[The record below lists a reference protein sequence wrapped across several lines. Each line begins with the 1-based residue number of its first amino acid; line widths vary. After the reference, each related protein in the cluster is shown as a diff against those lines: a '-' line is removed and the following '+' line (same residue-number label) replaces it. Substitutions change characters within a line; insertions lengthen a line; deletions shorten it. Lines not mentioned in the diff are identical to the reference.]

1 MSTYANEFRRSIEQP
16 EAFWAEQARRIPW
29 FKAPTQILHYDEANH
44 ARWFADG
51 ELNICHAAL
60 DHHVEQGRG
69 DQPAIFWDSPVTDSK
84 RTLTYRQMRDQVAS
98 FAGARSEEHTS
109 ELQSRPHLVCRLL

>member
-16 EAFWAEQARRIPW
+16 EAFWAEQARRIPR

-44 ARWFADG
+44 ARWFPDG

-60 DHHVEQGRG
+60 DHHLE
-69 DQPAIFWDSPVTDSK
+69 PATASHPATSWHSPATDTK
-84 RTLTYRQMRDQVAS
+84 PTLTYRHTRNPSAS
-98 FAGARSEEHTS
+98 TAAPPT
-109 ELQSRPHLVCRLL
+109 